1 MTVTPVEDLIY
12 NGSTQTKDFVV
23 KYKPA
28 DADEL
33 TLRAEDYTI
42 TGNTGKD
49 ASDKYS
55 ASITGIGNY
64 SGTVT
69 NIV

>member
-1 MTVTPVEDLIY
+1 MTVTPGEDLTY

-23 KYKPA
+23 KYKPD
-28 DADEL
+28 DAEEL
-33 TLRAEDYTI
+33 TLYEDDYTI

-64 SGTVT
+64 SGTRT
-69 NIV
+69 NIE